1 MKIRICGCSCR
12 RRGRQNAKDTAADDG
27 GSYMRSF
34 RLYVPRIILSV
45 FVFLLGIDAAAAENL
60 PAQTIVVFNT
70 AVPDSEA
77 LAKFYAG
84 KRGIADDHVVG
95 LDCPSEEEIS
105 REQYDASIAEPLRKI
120 FEQRQWWHVHE
131 APDGESG
138 CRPLGFTSSLSSR
151 ACLLRYGPLRRLIR
165 VILLEAVRF
174 KAGMR
179 PRLIRN

>member
-1 MKIRICGCSCR
+1 
-12 RRGRQNAKDTAADDG
+12 
-27 GSYMRSF
+27 
-34 RLYVPRIILSV
+34 LSA
-45 FVFLLGIDAAAAENL
+45 FVFLLGIDAAAVENL

-120 FEQRQWWHVHE
+120 FEERQWWHIQRSMGRSE
-131 APDGESG
+131 FRRLE
-138 CRPLGFTSSLSSR
+138 FTSSLSSG
-151 ACLLRYGPLRRLIR
+151 ACLLKFAPWRRLS
-165 VILLEAVRF
+165 
-174 KAGMR
+174 G
-179 PRLIRN
+179 

>member
-1 MKIRICGCSCR
+1 MKIRICRC
-12 RRGRQNAKDTAADDG
+12 G
-27 GSYMRSF
+27 GSYKRSS
-34 RLYVPRIILSV
+34 RPYVPRIILSI
-45 FVFLLGIDAAAAENL
+45 FVFLIDAAAAENL

-120 FEQRQWWHVHE
+120 FEERQWWHIHQ
-131 APDGESG
+131 AADGEK
-138 CRPLGFTSSLSSR
+138 RVQTLGIHSSLSSG
-151 ACLLRYGPLRRLIR
+151 ACLFKFGPWRRPTR
-165 VILLEAVRF
+165 
-174 KAGMR
+174 
-179 PRLIRN
+179 